1 MTRKTTRAARPQR
14 ADAQR
19 NNKRLIEVAH
29 KVFAEQGPEA
39 SMEEIARRAR
49 VGIGTLYRHFP
60 TRNDILETVYAEQ
73 IEALI
78 VRAYELRDSLPPREA
93 FVAWLQAEA
102 EHMITYR
109 ALKACLV
116 SSGDGRNSPGKWKDR
131 LVEAGATLLKN
142 AEKAGAVRQGLNA
155 SDLLRLVHAITVA
168 AEKSPDCAAQVR
180 LLLGIMTDGLA
191 KKPS

>member
-1 MTRKTTRAARPQR
+1 MTRKSTRAARPLR

-19 NNKRLIEVAH
+19 NDKRLIEVAH
-29 KVFAEQGPEA
+29 KVFTEQGPEA

-78 VRAYELRDSLPPREA
+78 ARAYQLRDSLPPKEA
-93 FVAWLQAEA
+93 FAAWLQAEA
-102 EHMITYR
+102 EHMMTYK

-116 SSGDGRNSPGKWKDR
+116 SSGNGKHSPGEWKER
-131 LVEAGATLLKN
+131 LVEAGATLLKA
-142 AEKAGAVRQGLNA
+142 AEKAGAVRGGLDA
-155 SDLLRLVHAITVA
+155 ADLLRLVHAITAA
-168 AEKSPDCAAQVR
+168 AEKAPDSNAQTR
-180 LLLGIMTDGLA
+180 LLLGIMMDGLA